1 MAGLQT
7 GIDLPTDYWDNEAT
21 TLSWWVTSIPPY
33 YAINE
38 STDPN
43 SDNLNIDRTWLGP
56 NYWDG
61 STFHH
66 PTSPGIKFCHT
77 FGSSSQAGGAY
88 SSAPT
93 FFSSSAAGRQQL
105 VELNKGN
112 GIYNT
117 KTNKI
122 GECLR
127 PGTYTIGSAR
137 DPLFFGPYN
146 LDLTRLPNAD
156 GDLLLIMTGSD
167 VLGGSSGSGNPY
179 DDEDHRA
186 FNLLFY
192 YTGSEQVDIQNLTG
206 KITGVPLDG
215 YDASNRG
222 NWIAS
227 TKFGMAFVG
236 ASGSGATRFQC
247 RWWPITWDPNEVGPP
262 LNSTN
267 NN

>member
-1 MAGLQT
+1 MAGLST
-7 GIDLPTDYWDNEAT
+7 GLELPNEYWSAEDS

-38 STDPN
+38 STDAN

-56 NYWDG
+56 NYWNG
-61 STFHH
+61 SAFRHT
-66 PTSPGIKFCHT
+66 TSPGIKFCHT
-77 FGSSSQAGGAY
+77 YGSSSQAAGSYGTAV
-88 SSAPT
+88 A
-93 FFSSSAAGRQQL
+93 FFSSSTDGNQTL
-105 VELNKGN
+105 IPLNKGN
-112 GIYNT
+112 GYYNT
-117 KTNKI
+117 KTNKA

-127 PGTYTIGSAR
+127 PGTYAIGTAR

-146 LDLTRLPNAD
+146 LDLTKLPNAD

-192 YTGSEQVDIQNLTG
+192 YTGSEQADIQDLTG
-206 KITGVPLDG
+206 RITGLTLDG

-222 NWIAS
+222 NWIS
-227 TKFGMAFVG
+227 QTKFGMAFVG
-236 ASGSGATRFQC
+236 ASGSGGGPPQC
-247 RWWPITWDPNEVGPP
+247 RWWPITWDENDVTVIA
-262 LNSTN
+262 SSN